1 MTLEY
6 QEQYP
11 EYVSAMNEAFENGYY
26 HWYDGYAL
34 KDVPYGWSNGQFAI
48 EMINSVWWDIKPND
62 AEVQKVLNMYDL
74 PQHYCVYDKDLLEQV
89 INYKFNSS
97 VDEVAQKAQNDSLD
111 WIIETDDYW
120 LAISYGRGD
129 AWPGSYL
136 VIDSFEKISDNVV
149 YAKWHHENPHDYYID
164 HSDNY
169 YAILEKGT
177 VAGKEIIGY
186 RYLGVEPPSG
196 DLIARYSTKI
206 QIDDIKVLINDREI
220 EFDQPPIIK
229 DDRTLVPMRAIFE
242 AMGCEVIWDDG
253 TIDVWKDDEN
263 IMTLWIDDPEM
274 YLAEIDEH
282 IELDVPPQ
290 IVNDRTLVPVRAISE
305 SMGAHVQWYGDTRTV
320 DIMYWPGYSGTT
332 IYEDYYRNHSD
343 ILNFG
348 LFLEDNPHMADS
360 NGYIYS
366 YTTETDI
373 DSIVDDYIEE
383 LEFEGFE
390 FIDVYDENGAIH
402 YIMDN
407 GEWELLI
414 VDDYLLEHIE
424 IWID

>member
-1 MTLEY
+1 MKKTLLVSLWLLFMSMMGATVSASMTLEY

-89 INYKFNSS
+89 INYKFNLS

-206 QIDDIKVLINDREI
+206 QIDDIKVLLNDREI

-274 YLAEIDEH
+274 WLPSGNI
-282 IELDVPPQ
+282 ILDVPPQ

-305 SMGAHVQWYGDTRTV
+305 SMGARVEWDGDSRIV
-320 DIMYWPGYSGTT
+320 KIFQIAYSNSAGEIGT
-332 IYEDYYRNHSD
+332 E
-343 ILNFG
+343 
-348 LFLEDNPHMADS
+348 
-360 NGYIYS
+360 
-366 YTTETDI
+366 
-373 DSIVDDYIEE
+373 
-383 LEFEGFE
+383 
-390 FIDVYDENGAIH
+390 
-402 YIMDN
+402 
-407 GEWELLI
+407 
-414 VDDYLLEHIE
+414 
-424 IWID
+424 